1 MYSASLYSL
10 YSLFMFIRKKSKWK
24 CWNAA
29 YLRRC
34 QSIFKNPCTW
44 SHKCSRTYVGNRTQC
59 QPWNFYILNLNIN
72 EWIYKWIQMV
82 PQSGRLVPFLISQL
96 HFLDDMK
103 SRGFRNCKI
112 SPGLSTP
119 GSMVKG
125 FGSVMSM
132 STQHLVHQP
141 MFANAFFGVL
151 EELGGSGTTLPGRIF
166 EKGDAEQGKRP
177 GPRMSRSKTQPS
189 SSPWCGAVWVN
200 AI

>member
-34 QSIFKNPCTW
+34 QSIFKNPCSW

-141 MFANAFFGVL
+141 MFANVFLVSWKSWVVL
-151 EELGGSGTTLPGRIF
+151 GPHCLGGFLRKGTRNRGNDLVHGFHVR
-166 EKGDAEQGKRP
+166 K
-177 GPRMSRSKTQPS
+177 PS
-189 SSPWCGAVWVN
+189 LRRHPGAVRFE
-200 AI
+200 